1 MSSVDLSSV
10 LRRALDAM
18 LEHQQSGRAN
28 VARPAGAATS
38 DLTIDEVLLLHSIGW
53 EPVDL
58 VCGVS
63 VGSVYAYTWQWGVG
77 EIADASS
84 AHTRAVATAVERI
97 STECRGVGGHGVI
110 GVKVEFT
117 VHSHHIDAILVGT
130 AVRPTGAGHPP
141 THAFVSDLSTR
152 DFTLL
157 HQAGWEP
164 RGLAFGASFVHAP
177 RRSAGKV
184 LSQKGQ
190 NVELTNFTEALYD
203 AREQAMER
211 MQSSAIG
218 LGAQG
223 VVAVQVREGPMHF
236 AHHAIGFT
244 AWGTAVSPGPS
255 GHRYLQ
261 PRVVI
266 PLDDLRV
273 MFEAT
278 SLAGEQ

>member
-1 MSSVDLSSV
+1 VTDIAAEA
-10 LRRALDAM
+10 RQGLDAM
-18 LEHQQSGRAN
+18 LQHLNTGRSTSGR
-28 VARPAGAATS
+28 GSTS

-58 VCGVS
+58 VCGAS

-77 EIADASS
+77 EITDASA
-84 AHTRAVATAVERI
+84 AHSRAVATAVDRI
-97 STECRGVGGHGVI
+97 SSECRSVGGHGVV

-117 VHSHHIDAILVGT
+117 IHSHHIDAILVGT
-130 AVRPTGAGHPP
+130 AVRPSDTGQGRPQP
-141 THAFVSDLSTR
+141 FVSDLSTR
-152 DFTLL
+152 DFCLL

-177 RRSAGKV
+177 RRSAGTV
-184 LSQKGQ
+184 MAQKGQ
-190 NVELTNFTEALYD
+190 NIELTNFTEALYE

-211 MQSSAIG
+211 MQSSALG

-223 VVAVQVREGPMHF
+223 VVAVQVQEGPMRF
-236 AHHAIGFT
+236 AHHAIAFT
-244 AWGTAVSPGPS
+244 AWGTAVAPGPG

-266 PLDDLRV
+266 PLDDVSV
-273 MFEAT
+273 MFQAT
-278 SLAGEQ
+278 SLAGS